1 MGSLTAA
8 VSPLGRQRER
18 AQPQGPRCWEGG
30 PACPSQSKESAPQH
44 LRLPR
49 LPSPQSHPACVP
61 ARGAI
66 GIREGSGFH
75 KQEERRG
82 GERHSA
88 LKIDLQALQRGP
100 APEIGGRGESWGAQS
115 TPRKGGRVNGAPVCP
130 RTPGAPGVLKRFM
143 ELSP

>member
-1 MGSLTAA
+1 MAGLTAA
-8 VSPLGRQRER
+8 VSPLGRQTDR

-30 PACPSQSKESAPQH
+30 RARPGQSKGSSPQH

-49 LPSPQSHPACVP
+49 LPEIQSHPACAP
-61 ARGAI
+61 ARGAK

-100 APEIGGRGESWGAQS
+100 APEIGGGSWGAQS
-115 TPRKGGRVNGAPVCP
+115 TPRKGGRVNGAPVCL
-130 RTPGAPGVLKRFM
+130 RTPGAPGVLKRFR
-143 ELSP
+143 ELSV